1 MIYGNNGFDYPM
13 PFSYKI
19 IPLVYDEA
27 LSYWQQLCYFKKT
40 VDSIVDYLQGF
51 GDSWKQGDAE
61 TLAAAKAYADSI
73 TATFRTEFDRYTA
86 QIDAALRDME
96 TQQNIWY
103 NELKNDISDS
113 TEELRQQFLQEI
125 SGMEKELSLL
135 WLAMNYLYYQQDE
148 KFTKLYAALKQYI
161 DNSIAYTTG
170 ARVTVKN
177 PVTGSITTLN
187 AALSDLMNYMETI
200 GSITMRQYDSLK
212 LTMAQYEGYRITKR
226 EYRLRAY
233 FIFFKLLQF
242 GDFIGYVDQTF
253 AELKDADAKT
263 NERFL
268 LYNPY
273 AATVQDLKEYIKGNM
288 AYSHGSPQ
296 KIEYE
301 NFTRNFSQFSYYNK
315 LNISKADY
323 RNMAVALYLIEN
335 IKKSSKV
342 FRMRITGSV
351 VKDNVILSGH
361 IQLQEK
367 PAAGVTVNLF
377 DIMGYYED
385 FTPGI
390 LNLTP
395 NLPFTTIPYY
405 LAVVESGKQTGTRYA
420 FKVPD
425 PIIGTSVESYLF
437 TLILNLDNRTHQY
450 YAY

>member
-73 TATFRTEFDRYTA
+73 TATFRSEFDRYTE
-86 QIDAALRDME
+86 QIDAALREMDSR
-96 TQQNIWY
+96 QNIWY

-113 TEELRQQFLQEI
+113 TESLRQEFLQEI
-125 SGMEKELSLL
+125 SGMEQELSLL

-177 PVTGSITTLN
+177 PVSGSITTLN
-187 AALSDLMNYMETI
+187 AALSDLMNYIETI

-212 LTMAQYEGYRITKR
+212 LTMAQYASYQITKR

-242 GDFIGYVDQTF
+242 GDFIDYVDKTF

-263 NERFL
+263 NARFE

-288 AYSHGSPQ
+288 AYSHGSPM
-296 KIEYE
+296 KIEYKDMKKKDF
-301 NFTRNFSQFSYYNK
+301 NRFDVYNTM
-315 LNISKADY
+315 NITKADY
-323 RNMAVALYLIEN
+323 RKYGIGLYFANNFTIADGIVDLSVIPYVHKEYVSLNVLWAKTATIGETYTLMSSNLPELYNCVFITDGKNNAELIVNMAE
-335 IKKSSKV
+335 SKIDV
-342 FRMRITGSV
+342 RVTTLKQPGITGYV
-351 VKDNVILSGH
+351 MVINIYLPYRGGH
-361 IQLQEK
+361 
-367 PAAGVTVNLF
+367 
-377 DIMGYYED
+377 
-385 FTPGI
+385 
-390 LNLTP
+390 
-395 NLPFTTIPYY
+395 
-405 LAVVESGKQTGTRYA
+405 
-420 FKVPD
+420 
-425 PIIGTSVESYLF
+425 
-437 TLILNLDNRTHQY
+437 
-450 YAY
+450 AYGG